1 MRLSS
6 QLPNLYASYEVP
18 FAKWNHLDF
27 LYGIDADVLVY
38 QELLKNMETIRKL
51 KYR

>member
-18 FAKWNHLDF
+18 LPKWNHLDF
-27 LYGIDADVLVY
+27 LYGIDADELVY
-38 QELLKNMETIRKL
+38 KELLKNMDDFMKL
-51 KYR
+51 KY